1 MQQIGAEMNL
11 SETAFIEPV
20 RSGASVS
27 GNPFV
32 ELADFNL
39 RWFSPR
45 KEVNLCGHA
54 TMASAAVLFEEGN
67 QQEVLHF
74 ETRSG
79 RLSVRR
85 DQAAQKG
92 LHLQMDFPAFPAT
105 AALPPVVTK
114 VKDKLKGCFT
124 GVQTQDVLMS
134 LDLKYVLVV
143 LASGTTQQQLMD
155 MQCDTRQLESLAD
168 KQDVFAVCVTCSG
181 DGKPYHFLS
190 RFFAPWAGIDED
202 PVTGS
207 AHAMLGPYWA
217 QQLDKPEKTLRARQC
232 STRVGELQ
240 VSVDSEKSRVTV
252 AGQAVIVSKGE
263 LYFPS
268 NASS

>member
-20 RSGASVS
+20 RSGGSGS

-39 RWFSPR
+39 RWFTPR
-45 KEVNLCGHA
+45 IEADLCGHA

-105 AALPPVVTK
+105 AALPPLVTK
-114 VKDKLKGCFT
+114 VKDKLKGCFK
-124 GVQTQDVLMS
+124 GVQTQEVLMS

-143 LASGTTQQQLMD
+143 LASATTQQQLMN

-168 KQDVFAVCVTCSG
+168 KKDVVAVCVTCSG
-181 DGKPYHFLS
+181 
-190 RFFAPWAGIDED
+190 
-202 PVTGS
+202 
-207 AHAMLGPYWA
+207 
-217 QQLDKPEKTLRARQC
+217 
-232 STRVGELQ
+232 
-240 VSVDSEKSRVTV
+240 V
-252 AGQAVIVSKGE
+252 AA
-263 LYFPS
+263 YMTP
-268 NASS
+268 

>member
-11 SETAFIEPV
+11 SETAFVEPV
-20 RSGASVS
+20 RT
-27 GNPFV
+27 
-32 ELADFNL
+32 
-39 RWFSPR
+39 
-45 KEVNLCGHA
+45 EVNLCGHA

-74 ETRSG
+74 ETLSG

-85 DQAAQKG
+85 DQAQKG
-92 LHLQMDFPAFPAT
+92 LHLQMDFPACPAT

-114 VKDKLKGCFT
+114 VKDKLKGCFM

-143 LASGTTQQQLMD
+143 LASDTTQQQLMD

-168 KQDVFAVCVTCSG
+168 KQNVFAVCVTCSG
-181 DGKPYHFLS
+181 DGKPYHFFS

-217 QQLDKPEKTLRARQC
+217 QHIDKFEKTLHARQC
-232 STRVGELQ
+232 SERVGELQ
-240 VSVDSEKSRVTV
+240 VSVDSEKARVTV

-263 LYFPS
+263 MYVPVNVRS
-268 NASS
+268 